1 MTTPQARAL
10 DDDPRQWL
18 GNTPQLEWKHPRLRL
33 LAVRLTQ
40 LSYRPHDKALALFR
54 HVRQM
59 PFGCVGD
66 GTGVPALTVLRLN
79 RGDCHTKSTL
89 LVALL
94 RAIGLPARLR
104 LVSLKPDFLQGIIDL
119 GQNPVEHCQV
129 EVWLEDHWVR
139 FDSHVMDPPL
149 VEACRT
155 QLTLEGR
162 TLGYGLH
169 LDGAVDWDG
178 QTEALSPTVA
188 ADDRSLPV
196 RDWGCYDDPYSF
208 YSSTD
213 EVRSKLG
220 WSSRMVWMLGARRVN
235 QRVHVLRTMA
245 REPVEIQRSL

>member
-1 MTTPQARAL
+1 MTPQDRAH
-10 DDDPRQWL
+10 DDDPRRWL
-18 GNTPQLEWKHPRLRL
+18 GHTPQLEWRHPRIRL

-40 LSYRPHDKALALFR
+40 LCYTPAEKALALFR

-119 GQNPVEHCQV
+119 GQHPVEHCQV
-129 EVWLEDHWVR
+129 EVWLDDRWVR
-139 FDSHVMDPPL
+139 FDSHVRDPPL
-149 VEACRT
+149 VDACRARL
-155 QLTLEGR
+155 QLEGR
-162 TLGYGLH
+162 SLGYGLH
-169 LDGAVDWDG
+169 LDGATDWDG

-188 ADDRSLPV
+188 GDERSLPV

-220 WSSRMVWMLGARRVN
+220 WGSRMVWMLGARRVN